1 MLTQFAA
8 RRVLD
13 FPQTHFRSLVV
24 AGLLAAV
31 AGTAGVKSAL
41 AQAPAGEPVL
51 RVERI
56 LPTGDDWQIYVT
68 YYPVFADNQA
78 VTKESL
84 TKDTPV
90 VVLLHGDK
98 ENRLV
103 WEGEKGL
110 AARLQHDGFAVIT
123 VDLRKHGQS
132 TNVAHTAGDSPAG
145 GKNTEGTNL
154 QAADYENMIEEDLP
168 AVKKFI
174 YELHQ
179 AKRLNMNKM
188 GIVAAETSAAVAVC
202 FARDDW
208 NKAPYDDA
216 AAEEMR
222 TPRGQD
228 VRALVLLSPPQKAH
242 GLPFTEALSEL
253 RNPDWNVAFLT
264 LYGKLNKS
272 DERTIAS
279 HRRLFASTKANKD
292 RIYLH
297 GYNVNLRGTDLLGKK
312 EVDAE
317 SIIVAFLKLHLKDL
331 KDSEWRDR
339 QSRLL
344 KK

>member
-1 MLTQFAA
+1 MLTRAA
-8 RRVLD
+8 DRHVSSLSRDRRAWLAGFVLVTALGGAVS
-13 FPQTHFRSLVV
+13 PQ
-24 AGLLAAV
+24 AV
-31 AGTAGVKSAL
+31 W
-41 AQAPAGEPVL
+41 AQNQAEGN
-51 RVERI
+51 RVERV
-56 LPTGDDWQIYVT
+56 LPTSDDWQIYIT
-68 YYPVFADNQA
+68 YYPVYAE
-78 VTKESL
+78 KESIA
-84 TKDTPV
+84 KESPV

-110 AARLQHDGFAVIT
+110 AARLEREGFAVIT

-132 TNVAHTAGDSPAG
+132 TNAGRAPGDSPAG

-154 QAADYENMIEEDLP
+154 QSADYGDMVDEDLA

-174 YELHQ
+174 FEQHQ

-188 GIVAAETSAAVAVC
+188 GIVGAETSAAVAVC
-202 FARDDW
+202 FAANDW
-208 NKAPYDDA
+208 NRTPFDDA
-216 AAEEMR
+216 PSDEMK

-228 VRALVLLSPPQKAH
+228 VRALVLLSPPQKTR
-242 GLPFTEALSEL
+242 GVSFTEALTEV

-264 LYGKLNKS
+264 LYGKLNKP
-272 DERTIAS
+272 DKNAIDT
-279 HRRLFASTKANKD
+279 HKRLFASTKANKD

-297 GYNVNLRGTDLLGKK
+297 GYNVNLRGTDLLGKR

-317 SIIVAFLKLHLKDL
+317 STIVEFLKLHLKDI
-331 KDSEWRDR
+331 KDSPWRDR

>member
-1 MLTQFAA
+1 MLTGAA
-8 RRVLD
+8 AHHVSGLSRDRRVWLAG
-13 FPQTHFRSLVV
+13 FAFV
-24 AGLLAAV
+24 A
-31 AGTAGVKSAL
+31 AL
-41 AQAPAGEPVL
+41 AGAASPKAAWAQNQAEGD
-51 RVERI
+51 RVERV

-68 YYPVFADNQA
+68 YYPVFAS
-78 VTKESL
+78 KESIA
-84 TKDTPV
+84 KDSPV

-110 AARLQHDGFAVIT
+110 APKLQHEGFAVIT

-132 TNVAHTAGDSPAG
+132 TNVGRPSGDSPAG

-154 QAADYENMIEEDLP
+154 QSADFGNMVDEDLV

-174 YELHQ
+174 FELHQ

-188 GIVAAETSAAVAVC
+188 GIVAAESSAAVAVC
-202 FARDDW
+202 FAGNDW
-208 NKAPYDDA
+208 KREPFDDA
-216 AAEEMR
+216 PSDDMK

-228 VRALVLLSPPQKAH
+228 VRALVLLSPPQKSR
-242 GLPFTEALSEL
+242 GLSFTEALSEV

-264 LYGKLNKS
+264 LYGKLNKPDKS
-272 DERTIAS
+272 AIDT
-279 HRRLFASTKANKD
+279 HKRLFASTKANKD

-297 GYNVNLRGTDLLGKK
+297 GYNVNLRGTDLLGKH

-317 SIIVAFLKLHLKDL
+317 STIVEFLKLHLKDI
-331 KDSEWRDR
+331 KDSPWRDR

>member
-1 MLTQFAA
+1 MYTRAA
-8 RRVLD
+8 GHPVSGLPRARLSWVGRVG
-13 FPQTHFRSLVV
+13 F
-24 AGLLAAV
+24 LAAV
-31 AGTAGVKSAL
+31 AAAAAAAPKTAW
-41 AQAPAGEPVL
+41 AQRPGADQAL
-51 RVERI
+51 RVERV
-56 LPTGDDWQIYVT
+56 LPTADDWQIYIT
-68 YYPVFADNQA
+68 YYPATA
-78 VTKESL
+78 GKENL
-84 TKDTPV
+84 TKDAPV

-110 AARLQHDGFAVIT
+110 APRLQHEGFAVIT

-132 TNVAHTAGDSPAG
+132 TNVARTTGDSPAG
-145 GKNTEGTNL
+145 GKNTEGTNV
-154 QAADYENMIEEDLP
+154 QAADYGNMVDYDLP

-174 YELHQ
+174 YEQHQ
-179 AKRLNMNKM
+179 LKRLNMNKM
-188 GIVAAETSAAVAVC
+188 GIVAAETSVAVAVC
-202 FARDDW
+202 FAADDW
-208 NKAPYDDA
+208 LKDPYDDA
-216 AAEEMR
+216 PAVEMK

-228 VRALVLLSPPQKAH
+228 VRALVLLSPPQRAH
-242 GLPFTEALSEL
+242 GLQFTEALTAV
-253 RNPDWNVAFLT
+253 RNPDWNIAFLT
-264 LYGKLNKS
+264 LYGKLNKIDTS
-272 DERTIAS
+272 AIAT

-297 GYNVNLRGTDLLGKK
+297 GYNVNLRGTDLLGKR

-317 SIIVAFLKLHLKDL
+317 STIVEFLKLHLKDL